1 MNHID
6 RRILAT
12 AGLAL
17 GIVLGAGCPGDDG
30 GVQDTDP
37 ATTTG
42 PSLCGGGQVTCP
54 DGTCHAPAPGVCC
67 GFGGLCPNNDD
78 TAADPTNITT
88 PTTTIPPTST
98 LPTNPTDPTNPT
110 NPTNPTTD
118 VTVTDSTTDESTTST
133 TTGDESTSTGMTGPE
148 GCYDP
153 LIYPYDGALCGP
165 AGNPCVVQDSE
176 TIEPMAVARNGEPA
190 ISVDDDCAPAVLLS
204 QSVGGALGF
213 FAQRTGVDTWD
224 VQGTP
229 FPLVQGGLDYDPATD
244 FWYAAVYEGGFDTS
258 ARIYDGMWNA
268 GDPLVGNFSLTT
280 KSTGATGDDQLHAI
294 VSEPGV
300 GLSVTGWD
308 AGWAAAAPVGGANDL
323 GASLAVAEDGSYWF
337 TYWAQG
343 APDPVLRFLN
353 DSGVNETVTP
363 YGAAAVSNAIIQ
375 EITLTSAGGTPE
387 PHVLAGTET
396 GPDGRVQVQYLRRDG
411 ADMWN
416 SFVVA
421 SEDPT
426 GETFCE
432 DQPMGPGEFCTLDFT
447 TYRPLT
453 IVSSQ
458 NGDVRWLF
466 SETHALVEFASE
478 CTPDCA
484 WTPLAD
490 NSTYTTHLGW
500 LEGGVPQQVAILPD
514 TRLVRANAI
523 VDGLGDIHVV
533 AYADAIPDTVDSG
546 LTVEYFRIAP

>member
-12 AGLAL
+12 TGLAL

-30 GVQDTDP
+30 GGGQDTDA

-42 PSLCGGGQVTCP
+42 PSLCTGGQVTCP
-54 DGTCHAPAPGVCC
+54 DGSCHAPAPGVCC
-67 GFGGLCPNNDD
+67 GFGGLCPSNDD

-110 NPTNPTTD
+110 NPTTD
-118 VTVTDSTTDESTTST
+118 ETVTDSTTDESTTST
-133 TTGDESTSTGMTGPE
+133 TTGEEGTSTSTGTEPV

-153 LIYPYDGALCGP
+153 LIYPYDGTLCGP
-165 AGNPCVVQDSE
+165 AANPCVVQDAE
-176 TIEPMAVARNGEPA
+176 TIEPMAVARNGEPS
-190 ISVDDDCAPAVLLS
+190 ISVNDDCEPAVLLS

-224 VQGTP
+224 VQATP
-229 FPLVQGGLDYDPATD
+229 FPLVQGGLDYDPAD
-244 FWYAAVYEGGFDTS
+244 GFWYAAVYEGGFDTS
-258 ARIYDGMWNA
+258 ARVYDGSWDA
-268 GDPLVGNFSLTT
+268 GDPLTGNFSLTT
-280 KSTGATGDDQLHAI
+280 KSTGATGNDQLHAI
-294 VSEPGV
+294 VFEPGV
-300 GLSVTGWD
+300 GFSVTGWD
-308 AGWAAAAPVGGANDL
+308 GSWAAAAPISGANDL
-323 GASLAVAEDGSYWF
+323 SASLAVATDGSYWF

-343 APDPVLRFLN
+343 APDPELRFLN
-353 DSGVNETVTP
+353 DAGVNESVTP
-363 YGAAAVSNAIIQ
+363 YGDSIVSTALIQ
-375 EITLTSAGGTPE
+375 EIALTSAGGTPE

-411 ADMWN
+411 ADTWS
-416 SFVVA
+416 SFVIA

-426 GETFCE
+426 GENTC
-432 DQPMGPGEFCTLDFT
+432 DGTPGGPGESCTLERT

-458 NGDVRWLF
+458 NGDVRWF
-466 SETHALVEFASE
+466 FTETHELVEFFAE
-478 CTPDCA
+478 CTPDCI
-484 WTPLAD
+484 WTPIVD
-490 NSTYTTHLGW
+490 NSSYTTHMGW
-500 LEGGVPQQVAILPD
+500 LEGGMPQQTAILPD

-523 VDGLGDIHVV
+523 VDGLGDIHLV
-533 AYADAIPDTVDSG
+533 AYADAIPDTLASD